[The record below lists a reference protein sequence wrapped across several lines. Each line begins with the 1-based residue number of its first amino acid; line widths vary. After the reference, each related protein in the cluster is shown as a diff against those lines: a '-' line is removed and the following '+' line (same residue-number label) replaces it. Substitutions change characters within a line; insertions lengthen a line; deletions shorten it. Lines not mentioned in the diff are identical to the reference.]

1 MLLVSYGLEIEIKFY
16 NILTIYIVSVRR
28 KDFTVWPWF
37 FPIDVPNFFQ
47 VFGYL
52 VIIILLFFIESIY
65 DGLEILNN
73 IR

>member
-1 MLLVSYGLEIEIKFY
+1 MLLVSYDLEIEIKFY

-28 KDFTVWPWF
+28 KDFTVWAWF
-37 FPIDVPNFFQ
+37 FPIDAPNFFQ
-47 VFGYL
+47 VFHDL

-65 DGLEILNN
+65 DELEIFYN